1 VSGSSREPRRGVA
14 PGHEQAFTDDR
25 FQEAI
30 HAVNQAELLTTHQA
44 RALRRYPPRASVDA
58 QRRYVLLPDRR
69 RPLGLFGV
77 RELIASVGVS
87 KFDGSNV
94 WTFLDE

>member
-1 VSGSSREPRRGVA
+1 MSGSSREPRRGVA

-58 QRRYVLLPDRR
+58 QRRYVLPLLTLLPDRR
-69 RPLGLFGV
+69 RPWVYL
-77 RELIASVGVS
+77 ES
-87 KFDGSNV
+87 GS
-94 WTFLDE
+94 